1 MKRTVLCSLLVI
13 ALLASGCST
22 PSNGDNSFTSS
33 EAVESSAAISTPD
46 ESEVTDSKP
55 PVIRLTVSKV
65 TISQGEEYDLMDG
78 ITAYDSIDGDLTGKI
93 VIDRG
98 NYDPDI
104 PGEYVITYTLSDSS
118 GNAATPKQKKIT
130 VRESIIMK
138 QPPIWTADI
147 DGEIKN
153 PQAPAVYGGAWYHK
167 VVSSKDK
174 WVGIETTVTLPEF
187 KIRRYDGAYDG
198 SLAADP
204 AVNNLDNPSVY
215 LGGHALSESDVGLS
229 LSRAL
234 IDVKNQ
240 TLSTGSIAFRPFWR
254 YITAEGKDDGGY
266 DVHGGEY
273 AVSANGNNCIANY
286 HWRYTEYYYLPGDTL
301 RILVCSPEPDKLQLM
316 IEVIEASTLPS
327 SVEIRKT

>member
-13 ALLASGCST
+13 ALLASGCT
-22 PSNGDNSFTSS
+22 PTNDDNSFTPS

-130 VRESIIMK
+130 GRE
-138 QPPIWTADI
+138 
-147 DGEIKN
+147 
-153 PQAPAVYGGAWYHK
+153 
-167 VVSSKDK
+167 
-174 WVGIETTVTLPEF
+174 
-187 KIRRYDGAYDG
+187 
-198 SLAADP
+198 
-204 AVNNLDNPSVY
+204 
-215 LGGHALSESDVGLS
+215 
-229 LSRAL
+229 
-234 IDVKNQ
+234 
-240 TLSTGSIAFRPFWR
+240 
-254 YITAEGKDDGGY
+254 
-266 DVHGGEY
+266 
-273 AVSANGNNCIANY
+273 
-286 HWRYTEYYYLPGDTL
+286 
-301 RILVCSPEPDKLQLM
+301 
-316 IEVIEASTLPS
+316 
-327 SVEIRKT
+327 